1 MVSSVT
7 LRHRFSTH
15 MDSLTVEMASYRGM
29 LHINMLIT
37 LVTNYTGIDN
47 DGPLSVGQ
55 KNVMT
60 VICWMAMAA
69 LRDAA
74 RRWALNAMV
83 SAIHCLCCFE
93 FTHSLKL
100 EACQTV

>member
-37 LVTNYTGIDN
+37 LVTNYTG
-47 DGPLSVGQ
+47 
-55 KNVMT
+55 
-60 VICWMAMAA
+60 
-69 LRDAA
+69 
-74 RRWALNAMV
+74 
-83 SAIHCLCCFE
+83 H
-93 FTHSLKL
+93 
-100 EACQTV
+100 